1 MAGTDEIRDALGVPE
16 LQGLWEAAR
25 EALSAS
31 KPTFRLELPDD
42 ATRAAVGE
50 LYGRPMWGEGT
61 RISVSK
67 LDEALRNRFGIGLSP
82 ALETLHGSA
91 VVVAEPAAEQSDE
104 LLGVL
109 DEHGLASASWA
120 AAWLRWMRQYGRVAE
135 PELTGITHAAARVLT
150 AMSLSEPPQAWTS
163 RATLAGRI
171 GFPHSLDDGTTLSRV
186 VLKAAAL
193 AQGVE
198 SPGNERDRRALW
210 ERCGVAPDA
219 VSSTALT
226 WALPVSGDDAWSA
239 GVRARTELGLPT
251 HLTHLDL
258 EAAPA
263 RLVADGT
270 AIAVCEH
277 PRVLEASV
285 REGLRHPVICLSG
298 LPSTTARELLDRLSG
313 DGAVLHVHTDFD
325 WPGIAA
331 ALTAQRHGAT
341 PWRMS
346 GDDYRAA
353 LDRAAQD
360 RTDLPNLIGSPVPT
374 PWDPQLADLMST
386 TSRAIEEEQTLQP
399 LLTDLRNGL

>member
-1 MAGTDEIRDALGVPE
+1 MAGMDEVRDALDVAE
-16 LQGLWEAAR
+16 LQGLWAAAR
-25 EALSAS
+25 EAMAGS

-67 LDEALRNRFGIGLSP
+67 LDEALRNRFGVGLSQVIE
-82 ALETLHGSA
+82 ALHGSVA
-91 VVVAEPAAEQSDE
+91 VAEPAPETADE
-104 LLGVL
+104 LLPVL
-109 DEHGLASASWA
+109 DEHGLAGASWA
-120 AAWLRWMRQYGRVAE
+120 VPWLRWVRQYGRIAE
-135 PELTGITHAAARVLT
+135 SELTGITHAAARVLT
-150 AMSLSEPPQAWTS
+150 AMSLTEPPRSWTS
-163 RATLAGRI
+163 RAALAGRT
-171 GFPHSLDDGTTLSRV
+171 GFPHSLDDGTALSRV

-193 AQGVE
+193 AQGIDP
-198 SPGNERDRRALW
+198 PGNERDRRALW

-219 VSSTALT
+219 VSSTVLT

-239 GVRARTELGLPT
+239 GVRTRTELGLPV

-258 EAAPA
+258 DAAPA
-263 RLVADGT
+263 SLVADGT

-277 PRVLEASV
+277 PRVLEAAV

-331 ALTAQRHGAT
+331 ALTAQRHGAI